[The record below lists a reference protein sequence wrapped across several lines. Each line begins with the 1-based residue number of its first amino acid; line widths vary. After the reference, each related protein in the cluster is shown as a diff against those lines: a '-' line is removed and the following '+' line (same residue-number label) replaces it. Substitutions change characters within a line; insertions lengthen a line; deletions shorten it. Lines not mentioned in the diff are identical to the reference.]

1 MSKKKKTISSN
12 DSQPKY
18 NAKDLRLAILDLLK
32 NSPKKRYNPRQIAQ
46 TLSIANTKDSILHA
60 LELLVTE
67 KEVLALEDYKFQF
80 NRSVPFEK
88 QENTPSTVAV
98 SHQ

>member
-32 NSPKKRYNPRQIAQ
+32 NSPKKRG
-46 TLSIANTKDSILHA
+46 D
-60 LELLVTE
+60 
-67 KEVLALEDYKFQF
+67 
-80 NRSVPFEK
+80 
-88 QENTPSTVAV
+88 
-98 SHQ
+98 